1 MIQLVM
7 VLLLAFV
14 VAVTGFVWQTVWGF
28 HPLEPSNWQWLV
40 DYALAY
46 HQLPPF
52 VLGSLFAATGAFFA
66 LAGLVILVVTRIGS
80 RNVHG
85 KRDKESLHGSAQWA
99 TRADVVAA
107 DLLRPT
113 GAVVGG
119 WPSIFGTKTL
129 RHDGPEHIMAFA
141 PTRSGKGVGLVLPT
155 LLSWPASALVL
166 DIKGENW
173 RLTSGWR
180 ASIGQRI
187 LKFDPTAET
196 GSIRFNPLAE
206 IRLGTDYE
214 IADAQNI
221 AAMIIDPEGKGLR
234 DFWMK
239 SGFAWLTAGILH
251 FLYRMRLEE
260 GRCASLRD
268 VGLSMSAPGDGIE
281 TMLKAMLAF
290 DHRHDGRERA
300 AVDKLVHAAAQEML
314 DRAGNERSGV
324 HSSALTE
331 LALYRDPIIAA
342 NIEESDFRLDDL
354 MNGERPASLYLV
366 VPPSDIDRL
375 RPLLRVV
382 LNLFMRRLMQNVG
395 ANGKAAYKHRLLVL
409 LDEFTSIGKLEIFD
423 RSLGFMGGYGL
434 KAFLIVQDLAQIQGT
449 YGRENGIVGN
459 CHIQIAYAPND
470 IATAKV
476 LSDKCGVTTVVQR
489 HRDRNR
495 RALQLLGN
503 VTDRLNEVSRPLL
516 TADECMRLKGAK
528 KSRRDPSK
536 IVRAG
541 DMLVFVSGRPPIL
554 GRQPLYFQNKTLL
567 ARSLLSPAGETHAG
581 GRDDDAGKNLAQSGP
596 AIRAGDA
603 VRMAAGS
610 VPAASLPSPHH

>member
-1 MIQLVM
+1 
-7 VLLLAFV
+7 
-14 VAVTGFVWQTVWGF
+14 
-28 HPLEPSNWQWLV
+28 
-40 DYALAY
+40 
-46 HQLPPF
+46 
-52 VLGSLFAATGAFFA
+52 
-66 LAGLVILVVTRIGS
+66 
-80 RNVHG
+80 
-85 KRDKESLHGSAQWA
+85 
-99 TRADVVAA
+99 
-107 DLLRPT
+107 
-113 GAVVGG
+113 
-119 WPSIFGTKTL
+119 
-129 RHDGPEHIMAFA
+129 
-141 PTRSGKGVGLVLPT
+141 
-155 LLSWPASALVL
+155 
-166 DIKGENW
+166 
-173 RLTSGWR
+173 
-180 ASIGQRI
+180 
-187 LKFDPTAET
+187 
-196 GSIRFNPLAE
+196 
-206 IRLGTDYE
+206 
-214 IADAQNI
+214 
-221 AAMIIDPEGKGLR
+221 MIIDPEGKGLR

-251 FLYRMRLEE
+251 FLYRTWIED

-268 VGLSMSAPGDGIE
+268 IGMSMSAPGDGIE
-281 TMLKAMLAF
+281 KMLQAMLAF
-290 DHRHDGRERA
+290 DHLHEGQPRP

-314 DRAGNERSGV
+314 DRAGQERSGV

-342 NIEESDFRLDDL
+342 NIGESDFRLDDL

-395 ANGKAAYKHRLLVL
+395 ADGKPAYRHRLLVL

-434 KAFLIVQDLAQIQGT
+434 KAYLIVQDLAQIQGT

-459 CHIQIAYAPND
+459 CHVQIAYAPND
-470 IATAKV
+470 ITTAKV
-476 LSDKCGVTTVVQR
+476 LSDKCGTATVVQR

-495 RALQLLGN
+495 QALQILGS

-516 TADECMRLKGAK
+516 TADECMRLKGPK

-567 ARSLLSPAGETHAG
+567 ARSLMPSAGENHAG
-581 GRDDDAGKNLAQSGP
+581 LRIDGAREDLVEPGP
-596 AIRAGDA
+596 DYRAGDA
-603 VRMAAGS
+603 IREAAGS
-610 VPAASLPSPHH
+610 PPNPSPNR